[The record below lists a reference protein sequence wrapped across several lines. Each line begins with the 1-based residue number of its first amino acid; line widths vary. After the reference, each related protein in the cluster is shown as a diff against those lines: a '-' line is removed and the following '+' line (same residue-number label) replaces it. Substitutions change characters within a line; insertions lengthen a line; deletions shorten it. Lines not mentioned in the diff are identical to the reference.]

1 VEIADASEPRLT
13 RTQRR
18 AAEMRVR
25 IIDAAEE
32 LVEEHGP
39 SALTTESVAER
50 ADVSVQTVY
59 NRVGGKPALLIAIA
73 EKALEA
79 SREYMDV
86 AFATDGTPSERVRR
100 AAQAFARFALDNPH
114 QFQILVNPPNEPEAV
129 ARVAHLLRIQNG
141 KLAVALQDGVDA
153 GVMDRRI
160 DPATMSTVL
169 WAMMSGVL
177 TAALRTDDLR
187 PPPEQMENL
196 VTQAIAII
204 ENGLATPRS

>member
-1 VEIADASEPRLT
+1 MESSSASEPRLT

-18 AAEMRVR
+18 AAEMRIK
-25 IIDAAEE
+25 IIDAAEA

-39 SALTTESVAER
+39 SALTTELVADR

-73 EKALEA
+73 EKALDA

-86 AFATDGTPSERVRR
+86 AYAFDGTPTERVRR
-100 AAQAFARFALDNPH
+100 AAEAFARFAVENPH
-114 QFQILVNPPNEPEAV
+114 QFQILVNPPDEPEAM
-129 ARVAHLLRIQNG
+129 ARVAHLLHVQNG
-141 KLAVALQDGVDA
+141 KLAVALQDGVDT
-153 GVMDRRI
+153 GTMDPGI
-160 DPATMSTVL
+160 DPATMSSVL

-177 TAALRTDDLR
+177 TAALRTDALR
-187 PPPEQMENL
+187 PPPAHLENL

-204 ENGLATPRS
+204 ENGLAPPSS